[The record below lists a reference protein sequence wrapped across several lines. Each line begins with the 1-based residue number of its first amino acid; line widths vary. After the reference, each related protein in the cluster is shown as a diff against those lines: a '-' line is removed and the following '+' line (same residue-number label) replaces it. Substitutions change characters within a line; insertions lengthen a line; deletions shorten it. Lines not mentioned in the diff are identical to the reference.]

1 VLLSGVGRV
10 GQEHGLQDLGSQMT
24 TTMTTTTLM
33 IVLIFE
39 SIGT

>member
-1 VLLSGVGRV
+1 MRRSRN
-10 GQEHGLQDLGSQMT
+10 EPKTPNACNSQMT